1 MVGFAMAK
9 WCGDKR
15 GKGDAWNRYES
26 QWYSSAML
34 RIAKEKRRNAQ
45 KRNGTDMRGTALQRI
60 SEAEKSQGRAVKRT
74 AQQWNSLEKR
84 RIAMEEHGLDKQ
96 SIKQNK
102 KIGGI

>member
-1 MVGFAMAK
+1 MPRHK
-9 WCGDKR
+9 
-15 GKGDAWNRYES
+15 
-26 QWYSSAML
+26 SALL

-45 KRNGTDMRGTALQRI
+45 KRNGTDMWGTALQRI

-74 AQQWNSLEKR
+74 AQQWNSLENR

-96 SIKQNK
+96 SIKQNI